1 MVKAKLNEKTK
12 TYNLNNI
19 ELAFANLMIQ
29 RNFMTNGKKAGKS
42 AMAYFNALVKTGKV
56 KIQKVMANAQGTR
69 MKSRVL
75 SSGTALDPLRMKE
88 QARKASD
95 TLMLNAVTTWHKYK
109 RDCDEALDFYFVTF
123 TVQNINKG
131 ALVKRGK
138 ILRRL
143 GGELMHDIQ
152 RGRFSDLDMVG
163 AYGSWELTLGDPN
176 TLEDR
181 LAQHNGK
188 NLYHLH
194 LHMLLAVDPN
204 SAPDG
209 DALYR
214 AWADKV
220 NAAGFATD
228 KVAFKLDTVHISDG
242 TKTKEMKNELSELT
256 KYVAK
261 PDAFYKLQSTD
272 SWHVQVFDE
281 MYNFLLG
288 MKRHPTYGLMRD
300 INSVYN
306 RYGKL
311 VNSLLNGFYT
321 QSDNNFLT
329 DFLTEFNDLKFDDS
343 KDEVVISQATKMNFA
358 EIAYYNRN
366 SLKNIVTDLTPDS
379 FDPAQSGSLA
389 HQILE
394 RLEQEFDD
402 TMKELIADSNLD
414 DATKNDIFATIFNK
428 SSKLKSKLYFD
439 FDILKLAFETFKP
452 SHSLDKL
459 MQDAQARLDSDRVSA
474 DEKINIRRV
483 LNTINY
489 YRDPKHLY
497 EFRSDL
503 YKIAEKELIL
513 KQDYYLSVGDLN
525 SAEGIERLLDWRLKA
540 FNTSKAY
547 TFDEYTTL
555 SVDDALCYSGAAAR
569 EFDAM
574 ITRVIEHQTG
584 VDLGKKEAT
593 I

>member
-1 MVKAKLNEKTK
+1 MGKDKLNETTK

-29 RNFMTNGKKAGKS
+29 RNFMTKGKTAGKS

-56 KIQKVMANAQGTR
+56 KVQKVMANAQGTR

-95 TLMLNAVTTWHKYK
+95 TLMLNAMTTWHKYK
-109 RDCDEALDFYFVTF
+109 RDCNESLDFYFVTF

-163 AYGSWELTLGDPN
+163 AYGSWELTLGDPD

-181 LAQHNGK
+181 LARHDGK

-204 SAPDG
+204 SAPDEN
-209 DALYR
+209 ALYQ

-220 NAAGFATD
+220 NLAGFATN
-228 KVAFKLDTVHISDG
+228 KVAFKLDTVRILADTS
-242 TKTKEMKNELSELT
+242 TKDMKTALSELT

-272 SWHVQVFDE
+272 FWHVQVFDE

-311 VNSLLNGFYT
+311 LNSLLNGFYT

-329 DFLTEFNDLKFDDS
+329 DFLTEFNDLEFDGS
-343 KDEVVISQATKMNFA
+343 KNEVVISQATKMNFA

-366 SLKNIVTDLTPDS
+366 SLKNIVTDLTPNS

-414 DATKNDIFATIFNK
+414 DSTKNDIYATIFNK

-452 SHSLDKL
+452 SHSLDEL
-459 MQDAQARLDSDRVSA
+459 MQDAQARLDIDGVST

-483 LNTINY
+483 LNTIKY

-503 YKIAEKELIL
+503 HEIAEKELIL

-547 TFDEYTTL
+547 TFDEYITL

-574 ITRVIEHQTG
+574 ITKVIEHQTG